1 MKKLKIGICGW
12 GNVATGL
19 FNTIKNNN
27 KYIKSN
33 GNLEIEIVVIGAR
46 RDNPKC
52 DPGTVKIERD
62 IFDVINHEIDVVV
75 ELIGGVDVAR
85 DLILKSINKKK
96 HVVTANKAV
105 LFHHGDEIFKEAN
118 SNGVKILFESSV
130 CAGTPI
136 IKLLTEELSAN
147 KVTKIAGMLN
157 GTSNFILSN
166 MEEGSDFKPTLEL
179 AQKEGYAE
187 PDPTFDIEGMDAAHK
202 IGILSSLAFGTPLPP
217 NDFYI
222 EGISK
227 IEKID
232 FKYAKD
238 MGFTIK
244 HLAVSKLNQDK
255 IELRAHPVL
264 IKKDSYLANLK
275 SVRNGIE
282 VETDLLGTL
291 HIAGSGAGQES
302 TASGVISDLVNLAN
316 SNDNISQVDPN
327 RNIELVDFMSLSFQ
341 YYFYIESNITPEAVE
356 KITSIF
362 AKKKIALESIAHKE
376 DSKQNISHIIVI
388 TDLFLERELQYLYEN
403 ILNLESVNKIRSI
416 RIESN

>member
-1 MKKLKIGICGW
+1 MKNLKIGICGW

-19 FNTIKNNN
+19 YKTINSN
-27 KYIKSN
+27 YELIRSN
-33 GNLEIEIVVIGAR
+33 GNVDIEIVVIGAR

-52 DPGTVKIERD
+52 NPVNVKIGRD
-62 IFDVINHEIDVVV
+62 IFNVIDHEIDVVV

-85 DLILKSINKKK
+85 ELILSAIKNKK

-105 LFHHGDEIFKEAN
+105 IFHHGDEIFKEAAL
-118 SNGVKILFESSV
+118 NGVKVLFESSV

-136 IKLLTEELSAN
+136 IKLLFEELAAN
-147 KVTKIAGMLN
+147 KITKIAGMLN

-166 MEEGSDFKPTLEL
+166 MEEGADFKPTLEL

-202 IGILSSLAFGTPLPP
+202 IGILSSLAFGTTLPP
-217 NDFYI
+217 EDFYI
-222 EGISK
+222 EGISE

-232 FKYAKD
+232 FKYAME
-238 MGFTIK
+238 MGYTVK
-244 HLAVSKLNQDK
+244 HLAVTKYNQGN

-264 IKKDSYLANLK
+264 IDSNSYLANLK

-302 TASGVISDLVNLAN
+302 TASGVISDIVHLAN
-316 SNDNISQVDPN
+316 SNINIAKKVALN
-327 RNIELVDFMSLSFQ
+327 KTNLVDFLTLSFQ
-341 YYFYIESNITPEAVE
+341 YYFYIEAEDIPGVMAS
-356 KITSIF
+356 ITSMF
-362 AKKKIALESIAHKE
+362 AEKKVGIESIVQKEDLAENMVPIVLITDPFIEKDHKE
-376 DSKQNISHIIVI
+376 LIS
-388 TDLFLERELQYLYEN
+388 N
-403 ILNLESVNKIRSI
+403 ILNLDSVNKVRSI
-416 RIESN
+416 RIETD